1 MPLVLL
7 RFHDAM
13 ATPSPLVPLVR
24 RMIEADAAHVAR
36 LLESMQEQEL
46 LEALQALPPS
56 VASKAFPYLQAG
68 YAAKLLETASDEL
81 FTTVMKA
88 MPADR
93 AGRIFA
99 RLPSAARER
108 FVPHLPERI
117 RAEVQEMLT
126 YPEGSVGQIMGSGF
140 LALDPGMTV
149 KDAVA
154 KIRAAARRERSGTY
168 AYVVDA
174 QHHLVGIVGSFD
186 LLVATASTRLETI
199 MQQEPFT
206 LDPFMDQQRAAE
218 ELGKRKY
225 FAAPVVDARGE
236 LIGIVKAEQLLAGVR
251 NELATD
257 LQKMVGVGAEERAFS
272 PMKLSL
278 RKRLPW
284 LHINLITA
292 FGAAAVVALFEDLIA
307 QVTALAVFLPV
318 VAGQGGNAGAQSLA
332 IVMRGLVMREI
343 PPDRVRGL
351 ILKEGALGVINGV
364 VTGIVTAIIA
374 WLWMGNPWLGLVIGL
389 GMIVNLACAGL
400 AGASIPIA
408 MKRLG
413 LDPAQSSSIVLTT
426 VTDIVGFFAFL
437 GFALLF
443 LPHLV

>member
-1 MPLVLL
+1 MVK
-7 RFHDAM
+7 AN
-13 ATPSPLVPLVR
+13 PLVPLVR
-24 RMIEADAAHVAR
+24 SMVEADPAHVAR
-36 LLESMQEQEL
+36 LLEALPEDEL
-46 LEALQALPPS
+46 LSALQALPPA
-56 VASKAFPYLQAG
+56 VAGKAFPYLQAG
-68 YAAKLLETASDEL
+68 YAAKLLATASDDL
-81 FTTVMKA
+81 FATAMRA
-88 MPADR
+88 MPAER
-93 AGRIFA
+93 AARIFT
-99 RLPSAARER
+99 RLPTDARKR
-108 FVPHLPERI
+108 FVPLLPEKI
-117 RAEVQEMLT
+117 RAEVQELLT
-126 YPEGSVGQIMGSGF
+126 YPEGSVGQMLGANY
-140 LALDPGMTV
+140 LALDADATV
-149 KDAVA
+149 REAITR
-154 KIRAAARRERSGTY
+154 IREAARRERASSY

-174 QHHLVGIVGSFD
+174 KHHLVGVVGTFD
-186 LLVATASTRLETI
+186 LLVAKTTERVDAI
-199 MQQEPFT
+199 MRTEFFA
-206 LDPFMDQQRAAE
+206 LDPFMDKKQAAE

-236 LIGIVKAEQLLAGVR
+236 LLGIVKAEQLLAGVR
-251 NELATD
+251 GELVTD

-272 PMKLSL
+272 PIGLSL

-284 LHINLITA
+284 LHVNLLTA
-292 FGAAAVVALFEDLIA
+292 FAAAAVVALFEDLIA

-343 PPDRVRGL
+343 PPDRVRQL
-351 ILKEGALGVINGV
+351 ILKEGALGVVNGV
-364 VTGIVTAIIA
+364 VTGVVTAVVA
-374 WLWMGNPWLGLVIGL
+374 WLWMGNAWLGLVIGL

-443 LPHLV
+443 LPRLL

>member
-1 MPLVLL
+1 MSK
-7 RFHDAM
+7 AN
-13 ATPSPLVPLVR
+13 PLVPLVR
-24 RMIEADAAHVAR
+24 RMVEADPADVAR
-36 LLESMQEQEL
+36 M
-46 LEALQALPPS
+46 LEALSEDELLSALHALPAA
-56 VASKAFPYLQAG
+56 VAAQAFPHLQAG
-68 YAAKLLETASDEL
+68 YAAALLASGTDEL
-81 FTTVMKA
+81 FTTAMRA
-88 MPADR
+88 MPAQR
-93 AGRIFA
+93 AARIFA

-108 FVPHLPERI
+108 FVPHLPPKI
-117 RAEVQEMLT
+117 RAEVQELLT
-126 YPEGSVGQIMGSGF
+126 YPEGSVGQIMGGAY
-140 LALDPGMTV
+140 LALDAGTTV
-149 KDAVA
+149 RDAVA
-154 KIRAAARRERSGTY
+154 KVRAAARRARSGSY
-168 AYVVDA
+168 AYVIDER
-174 QHHLVGIVGSFD
+174 HHLLGVVGTFD
-186 LLVATASTRLETI
+186 LLVAKSTTRLESI
-199 MQQEPFT
+199 MLKDIFT
-206 LDPFMDQQRAAE
+206 LDPFMDQQQAAAE
-218 ELGKRKY
+218 LSKRRY

-236 LIGIVKAEQLLAGVR
+236 LLGIVKAEQLLAGVR
-251 NELATD
+251 SELATD
-257 LQKMVGVGAEERAFS
+257 LQKMVGVGADERAFS
-272 PMKLSL
+272 PIGLSL

-284 LHINLITA
+284 LHVNLITA
-292 FGAAAVVALFEDLIA
+292 FAAAAVVALFEDLIA

-351 ILKEGALGVINGV
+351 ILKEGVLGVINGV
-364 VTGIVTAIIA
+364 VTGIVTAIVA

-408 MKRLG
+408 MKKLG